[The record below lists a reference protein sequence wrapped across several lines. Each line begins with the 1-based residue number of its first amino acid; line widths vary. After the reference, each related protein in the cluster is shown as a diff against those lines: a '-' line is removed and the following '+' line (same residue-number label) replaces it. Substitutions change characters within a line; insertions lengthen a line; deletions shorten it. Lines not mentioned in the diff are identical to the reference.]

1 MAAPCAPSRASRR
14 TPPRGAC
21 TFSIGRLVR
30 LRVAHVPVHVPG
42 RGRAAA
48 LARTAGR
55 LEERAFELGELNP
68 YNETPTLVDR
78 DLVIY
83 GAQIINEYL
92 EERLPHPPL
101 MPVDPVNRARAR
113 LIMMRFERE
122 RVRVYGRSAASR
134 RSMSNEQIKDL
145 RDGLIAMSPT
155 LAEQS
160 YMLGE
165 EFTLVD
171 CTVAPFLWRL
181 PVMGIDLPHQAKPV
195 LEYAT
200 RLFDRPAFR
209 SSLTEAEKQMR
220 RP

>member
-1 MAAPCAPSRASRR
+1 MATS
-14 TPPRGAC
+14 
-21 TFSIGRLVR
+21 
-30 LRVAHVPVHVPG
+30 
-42 RGRAAA
+42 
-48 LARTAGR
+48 AGR
-55 LEERAFELGELNP
+55 RSVMALYSAPDCIYSHSCRFVLVEKAVECDVVDIQASEPALQLGELNP

-122 RVRVYGRSAASR
+122 WVRVYGRSAESGKPLTA
-134 RSMSNEQIKDL
+134 EQVKDL

-155 LAEQS
+155 LSEQP

-165 EFTLVD
+165 EFSLVD
-171 CTVAPFLWRL
+171 CMVAPFLWRL
-181 PVMGIDLPHQAKPV
+181 PVMDIELPHQAKPV
-195 LEYAT
+195 IEYAA
-200 RLFDRPAFR
+200 RLFERPAFR
-209 SSLTEAEKQMR
+209 ASLTDAEKQMR
-220 RP
+220 RK

>member
-1 MAAPCAPSRASRR
+1 MATSAGRRSVMALYSAPDCIYSHS
-14 TPPRGAC
+14 C
-21 TFSIGRLVR
+21 RLV
-30 LRVAHVPVHVPG
+30 LVEKAVECDIVDVSSGDP
-42 RGRAAA
+42 
-48 LARTAGR
+48 
-55 LEERAFELGELNP
+55 AFELGELNP

-122 RVRVYGRSAASR
+122 WVRVYGRSAASR

>member
-1 MAAPCAPSRASRR
+1 MALYSAPDCIYTHS
-14 TPPRGAC
+14 C
-21 TFSIGRLVR
+21 RLV
-30 LRVAHVPVHVPG
+30 LVEKAVECDVVDIQATEP
-42 RGRAAA
+42 A
-48 LARTAGR
+48 L
-55 LEERAFELGELNP
+55 ELGELNP

-122 RVRVYGRSAASR
+122 WVRVYGRSAESGQPLAA
-134 RSMSNEQIKDL
+134 EQVKDL

-155 LAEQS
+155 LAEQP

-165 EFTLVD
+165 EFSLVD
-171 CTVAPFLWRL
+171 CMVAPFLWRL
-181 PVMGIDLPHQAKPV
+181 PVMGIELPHQAKPV
-195 LEYAT
+195 IEYAA
-200 RLFDRPAFR
+200 RLFERPAFR
-209 SSLTEAEKQMR
+209 ASLTDAEKQMR
-220 RP
+220 RK

>member
-1 MAAPCAPSRASRR
+1 MALYSAPDCIYSHS
-14 TPPRGAC
+14 C
-21 TFSIGRLVR
+21 RLV
-30 LRVAHVPVHVPG
+30 LVEKAVDCDVVDINASDP
-42 RGRAAA
+42 A
-48 LARTAGR
+48 L
-55 LEERAFELGELNP
+55 ELGELNP

-122 RVRVYGRSAASR
+122 WVRVYGRAAETGQAITA
-134 RSMSNEQIKDL
+134 EQIKDL

-155 LAEQS
+155 LSEQP

-165 EFTLVD
+165 EFSLVD
-171 CTVAPFLWRL
+171 CMVAPFLWRL
-181 PVMGIDLPHQAKPV
+181 PVMGIELPRQAKPV
-195 LEYAT
+195 MEYAS
-200 RLFDRPAFR
+200 RLFERPAFR
-209 SSLTEAEKQMR
+209 ASLTDAEKQMR
-220 RP
+220 RK